1 MSIWPDD
8 DREGIDEQ
16 DEGLLSEATRADA
29 ANEDSDEDARDGCA
43 W

>member
-1 MSIWPDD
+1 MGEQDEPES
-8 DREGIDEQ
+8 IDEQ
-16 DEGLLSEATRADA
+16 DEGLLREATRADE